1 MELFFG
7 SGLILFT
14 ALVSLSLAYIFFNK
28 SKDNLPPG
36 RMGLPYIGET
46 LEFLKASKKGHPE
59 KFLLDR
65 ISKYS
70 SKIFKTSILTTPVM
84 VFCGPA
90 ANKFLFSNE
99 NKLISVW
106 YPVTLKKIFP
116 TSTKE
121 FGKEQSKKIRQ
132 LLPNF
137 LKVEGLM
144 NYISTMDYIAQIHFQ
159 ADWEG
164 KEQVAVYPLVKKFAL
179 WVACK
184 VFLSIEDPDQV
195 DRFVDT
201 FNTLACGIIS
211 IPIDFP
217 GTPFSKAIKA
227 ADELKREVIALIK
240 QRKINL
246 EEKTA
251 SPNQDLLSHM
261 LQEIDENGQP
271 MSDQHI
277 AEKIIGLVVAGHD
290 GVSSVMTSIVKY
302 LAEYPDVYNKVL
314 NEQMEIAKS
323 KNPGELL
330 NWEDISNM
338 KYTWNVAC
346 EVLRLETPGLASFRE
361 VINDF
366 IFSGYSIP
374 KGWKLY
380 WSVHSTHKNA
390 EYFPKPEHFDPARFE
405 GEGPAPYTFVP
416 FGGGPKMCPGKEY
429 SRLEILVFVHNL
441 MKRYNWEKL
450 LADEK
455 TIVTI
460 APVPA
465 KGLPVRLIP
474 HKAA

>member
-1 MELFFG
+1 MEFLFV
-7 SGLILFT
+7 SASILFSFF
-14 ALVSLSLAYIFFNK
+14 VSVFVAYLLLNK

-46 LEFLKASKKGHPE
+46 LEFLKASKNGHPE
-59 KFLLDR
+59 KFLLER

-70 SKIFKTSILTTPVM
+70 SKVFKTSILTQPVM

-99 NKLISVW
+99 NKLISIW

-116 TSTKE
+116 ISTRQ
-121 FGKEQSKKIRQ
+121 FGKEQSKKTRQ

-137 LKVEGLM
+137 LKAEGLM
-144 NYISTMDYIAQIHFQ
+144 NYISTMDYIAQLHFKS
-159 ADWEG
+159 DWEG
-164 KEQVAVYPLVKKFAL
+164 KEQVAVYPLVKRFAL

-184 VFLSIEDPDQV
+184 VFLSIEDPDHI
-195 DRFVDT
+195 DRMVDT

-227 ADELKREVIALIK
+227 ADELRKEVIALIK
-240 QRKINL
+240 QRKIDL
-246 EEKTA
+246 EENRA
-251 SPNQDLLSHM
+251 SPTQDLLSHM
-261 LQEIDENGQP
+261 LQETDENGQP
-271 MSDQHI
+271 MSELYI

-290 GVSSVMTSIVKY
+290 GVSSVMTYVVKY
-302 LAEYPDVYNKVL
+302 LAEFPDVYNKVL
-314 NEQMEIAKS
+314 NEQMEIANS
-323 KNPGELL
+323 KKPGEFL
-330 NWEDISNM
+330 NWDDISKM
-338 KYTWNVAC
+338 KYSWNVAC
-346 EVLRLETPGLASFRE
+346 EVLRLETPGLAAFRE

-366 IFSGYSIP
+366 VFSGFSIP

-380 WSVHSTHKNA
+380 WSVHSTHKNS
-390 EYFPKPEHFDPARFE
+390 EYFPQPEKFDPTRFD

-429 SRLEILVFVHNL
+429 SRLEVLVFMHNL
-441 MKRYNWEKL
+441 IKRFKWEQV
-450 LADEK
+450 LANEK
-455 TIVTI
+455 RIVTI

-465 KGLPVRLIP
+465 KGLPVRLTP
-474 HKAA
+474 LKA

>member
-1 MELFFG
+1 MELFFA

-14 ALVSLSLAYIFFNK
+14 TLVSLSLAYIFFNK
-28 SKDNLPPG
+28 SKGNLPPG
-36 RMGLPYIGET
+36 RMDLPYIGET

-70 SKIFKTSILTTPVM
+70 SKIFKTSILTQPVM

-99 NKLISVW
+99 NKLISIW

-116 TSTKE
+116 ISTKE
-121 FGKEQSKKIRQ
+121 FGKAQSKKTRQ

-137 LKVEGLM
+137 LKAEGLM
-144 NYISTMDYIAQIHFQ
+144 NYISAMDYIAQIHFQ

-164 KEQVAVYPLVKKFAL
+164 KEQVPVYPLVKKFAL

-184 VFLSIEDPDQV
+184 VFLSIEDPDHV

-227 ADELKREVIALIK
+227 ADELRREVIALIK
-240 QRKINL
+240 QRKIDL

-251 SPNQDLLSHM
+251 SLNQDLLSHM
-261 LQEIDENGQP
+261 LEETDENGQP
-271 MSDQHI
+271 MSEIYI

-314 NEQMEIAKS
+314 N
-323 KNPGELL
+323 
-330 NWEDISNM
+330 
-338 KYTWNVAC
+338 
-346 EVLRLETPGLASFRE
+346 VLRRETPGLAAFRE

-374 KGWKLY
+374 KCW
-380 WSVHSTHKNA
+380 KNA
-390 EYFPKPEHFDPARFE
+390 EYFPKPEHFDPTRFE

-450 LADEK
+450 YQ
-455 TIVTI
+455 INY
-460 APVPA
+460 
-465 KGLPVRLIP
+465 
-474 HKAA
+474 H